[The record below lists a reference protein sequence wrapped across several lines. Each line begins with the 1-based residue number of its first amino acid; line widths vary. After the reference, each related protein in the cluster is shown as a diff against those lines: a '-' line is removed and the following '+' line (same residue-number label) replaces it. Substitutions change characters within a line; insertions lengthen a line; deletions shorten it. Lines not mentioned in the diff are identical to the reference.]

1 MEIIINKSTQNLS
14 ILPDSGHGNFR
25 VITTDGYSFECSRQG
40 TNSKN
45 FRSAHDL
52 KILGRWIK
60 GQMENSGALKLGE
73 PVTEETLTK
82 FGKRNIVLT
91 QSISNDYWIMSLE

>member
-1 MEIIINKSTQNLS
+1 
-14 ILPDSGHGNFR
+14 
-25 VITTDGYSFECSRQG
+25 
-40 TNSKN
+40 
-45 FRSAHDL
+45 L

-91 QSISNDYWIMSLE
+91 QSTSNDYWIMSLE